1 MGLGSW
7 RSAACLLVVSTL
19 LAAPAVASAD
29 SAGLVAQWHLDTVTG
44 GATPDSSGN
53 GLTGDEVTGT
63 LIPGGRFASAL
74 ATANPNDGFRVL
86 ANPLIEPQRITV
98 MAWVKKGPP
107 VPNNV
112 FRTIVSK
119 GSDSCGT
126 HESYALDTGPDGG
139 LRFFAYQGAS
149 GAAVVAGAVAPA
161 SIWNNQWH
169 AVAGT
174 FDGTTVRLYVDGA
187 QVGSAPAA
195 TPGGGIQYGLQ
206 ENRLGVGRFP
216 QGAPCDPNGFQFVG
230 AIDEVRLYNRALTP
244 AEVSYVQRADA
255 TTPPSLPIPGGGG
268 GGGGGGGPVPNL
280 RIVSTGGGSAYQCL
294 PSGALDHTV
303 SFSWWRLSDIAT
315 IDPRTG
321 VHSNQSVKVASG
333 ATLVIPPSQR
343 GHKFYCEVDD
353 AGLHLSSAGEV
364 LSGLKNI
371 PAIRL
376 KPAYG
381 NFRARGIDIFQTVQP
396 SAGAQTFGFNPSAPL
411 TSIPFA
417 TYCGGGT
424 PTSYRQTGNA
434 AAPCASVGAPQ
445 RVAYSGVRFDERKPA
460 TAVVYVDMVSGV
472 ASDPAQPLEVTLN
485 ALVGGQVLSKGLTAT
500 ITNPPL
506 AATPFVTPA
515 ERGAPGFG
523 VRFSVPAS
531 WLAVAVLSGEHHLDL
546 QASVSLP
553 VGAAAGSARECDGG
567 TTSGCA
573 ADDSFR
579 LDGVPV
585 YDDLPDLTIRS
596 LPLLDGNQTLTP
608 PDQVIAKALQVYPG
622 GERFSV
628 LPYDGSVD
636 ITSAAAR
643 SYADPACTPYRTSA
657 PAGETGPQQA
667 ARISADTRTCR
678 QAGVNQALDEW
689 WKSDTANRSGYNLLM
704 AVHSYPLSP
713 GSNNEPGWT
722 RGGTTITT
730 PGQMP
735 TIAINQGDLGRPLT
749 AAAHEFGHAMGLLHA
764 DLTCGGNAGGQIAE
778 PWPPDNA
785 GRLQGTA
792 AIPGSR
798 RIRNSIVPTTNYN
811 TDGAPNALYDLMS
824 YCAPENGAWLSGR
837 NWNHVFYVLE
847 QKAASLTSVAD
858 QAGRR
863 AQTAGPAPALVIG
876 SLGAGGAQ
884 IDRVMPAGSGNLPD
898 PPDSASPIRLRS
910 FTAAGKLLAES
921 GVRLNQIGHR
931 PAYVFAAGAPGSA
944 AKIELVSAGKVLA
957 TKQRSR
963 PPTVRL
969 TAPRHRSTVGKRLRV
984 SWIARDPDHDPLMAS
999 VDYSSDG
1006 GRLWRHV
1013 LRGPSTGRASIPG
1026 QYLES
1031 SDRGRVRVVV
1041 NDGFS
1046 DATALSAVLRAPG
1059 TAPSARIVLPQA
1071 GVALQAGRVRLFG
1084 AARDDHTHR
1093 LRGRALTWFA
1103 GSRRLGSG
1111 EQLRAQLPA
1120 GRVTLR
1126 LVARD
1131 SRRHV
1136 AVVTRRLVVAP
1147 VTLRLLRLQTPSHVG
1162 PRAHTLAI
1170 GLATSVPATLRVGSH
1185 HYSVG
1190 PHSRTVRI
1198 PLPARPKI
1206 GIIQFTVTISATGA
1220 RQAALRERI
1229 VLLRA

>member
-7 RSAACLLVVSTL
+7 RSAACLLVVLTL

-371 PAIRL
+371 PAIKL
-376 KPAYG
+376 EPAYG
-381 NFRARGIDIFQTVQP
+381 NFRVRGIDIFQTVQP
-396 SAGAQTFGFNPSAPL
+396 SAGAQTFGYNVNAPL

-417 TYCGGGT
+417 TFCGGGT
-424 PTSYRQTGNA
+424 PTYWRLANATCAGTG
-434 AAPCASVGAPQ
+434 SPQ

-460 TAVVYVDMVSGV
+460 TAVVYVDMVSQLST
-472 ASDPAQPLEVTLN
+472 APAQPLDVTLS
-485 ALVGGQVLSKGLTAT
+485 ALVGGRVLSTVLTTT
-500 ITNPPL
+500 ITNPPV
-506 AATPFVTPA
+506 APTPWVTAA
-515 ERGAPGFG
+515 ERGAPSFG
-523 VRFSVPAS
+523 VRFDVPAS

-553 VGAAAGSARECDGG
+553 VGAGAGSARECDGG
-567 TTSGCA
+567 IASGCA

-579 LDGVPV
+579 LDSVPV

-596 LPLLDGNQTLTP
+596 LPLLVGNQTLTP

-622 GERFSV
+622 GERVTV
-628 LPYDGSVD
+628 LPYNGSVD
-636 ITSAAAR
+636 ITGAAAR
-643 SYADPACTPYRTSA
+643 TYADPACTPYRTSV
-657 PAGETGPQQA
+657 PVGETVPQA
-667 ARISADTRTCR
+667 ATRISNDTRTCR
-678 QAGVNQALDEW
+678 QVGVNQALDSW

-704 AVHSYPLSP
+704 AVHSYPFSP
-713 GSNNEPGWT
+713 GSANEPGWT

-749 AAAHEFGHAMGLLHA
+749 AAAHEFGHAMGLVHA
-764 DLTCGGNAGGQIAE
+764 DLTCGGNAGGQVAE

-792 AIPGSR
+792 AIPSSR
-798 RIRNSIVPTTNYN
+798 RTRNSVVPITNYN
-811 TDGAPNALYDLMS
+811 TDGSPNAWFDLMS
-824 YCAPENGAWLSGR
+824 YCAPENTAWLSGR
-837 NWNHVFYVLE
+837 NWNHVFIVLE
-847 QKAASLTSVAD
+847 QKAASLAAAGD
-858 QAGRR
+858 RAGRR
-863 AQTAGPAPALVIG
+863 ARAAGAGSALAIG
-876 SLGAGGAQ
+876 SLGVGGAQ
-884 IDRVMPAGSGNLPD
+884 IDRVMPAGPGNLPD
-898 PPDSASPIRLRS
+898 PPDPASPHGCALS
-910 FTAAGKLLAES
+910 M
-921 GVRLNQIGHR
+921 
-931 PAYVFAAGAPGSA
+931 PPGSCSPSPA
-944 AKIELVSAGKVLA
+944 SGSTRSDTGPPTRLPPVSRTPPRRSSSYRRG
-957 TKQRSR
+957 RCSR
-963 PPTVRL
+963 P
-969 TAPRHRSTVGKRLRV
+969 
-984 SWIARDPDHDPLMAS
+984 
-999 VDYSSDG
+999 
-1006 GRLWRHV
+1006 
-1013 LRGPSTGRASIPG
+1013 
-1026 QYLES
+1026 
-1031 SDRGRVRVVV
+1031 
-1041 NDGFS
+1041 N
-1046 DATALSAVLRAPG
+1046 
-1059 TAPSARIVLPQA
+1059 SAR
-1071 GVALQAGRVRLFG
+1071 
-1084 AARDDHTHR
+1084 AR
-1093 LRGRALTWFA
+1093 
-1103 GSRRLGSG
+1103 RRCG
-1111 EQLRAQLPA
+1111 
-1120 GRVTLR
+1120 
-1126 LVARD
+1126 
-1131 SRRHV
+1131 
-1136 AVVTRRLVVAP
+1136 
-1147 VTLRLLRLQTPSHVG
+1147 
-1162 PRAHTLAI
+1162 
-1170 GLATSVPATLRVGSH
+1170 
-1185 HYSVG
+1185 
-1190 PHSRTVRI
+1190 
-1198 PLPARPKI
+1198 
-1206 GIIQFTVTISATGA
+1206 
-1220 RQAALRERI
+1220 
-1229 VLLRA
+1229 